1 MASDTWTLA
10 LVTVIYY
17 IPCTFG
23 ILYCLWRHRQVEI
36 LGWLFLFGFISLQV
50 IGSGMTLSVGQNG
63 TPSSTAII
71 ITSVG
76 LSSPMLGTAGIVH
89 ELAKLGWLV
98 TRNRS
103 KKVAWV
109 LVLVYHMGVAGAT
122 AIYAVGTSNSCD
134 PATAEKG
141 KSLAKAGVILL
152 LTLWT
157 ALLAIFAVVSVKMG
171 AKASRALFWAVVISI
186 LLISIRI
193 IYQWVA
199 TFSSNPVFNPVTGS
213 IALRAVFQFLTGALA
228 LLVLIIGGVMSG
240 SVASSQ
246 KSEYQSASN
255 NMPLH
260 GIPITARGET
270 DGWQTTRGG
279 MTSGSRV

>member
-23 ILYCLWRHRQVEI
+23 ILYCLWRHRQV
-36 LGWLFLFGFISLQV
+36 
-50 IGSGMTLSVGQNG
+50 IGSSMTLSVGQNG

-109 LVLVYHMGVAGAT
+109 LVLVYHMGVAGAI

-152 LTLWT
+152 LTL
-157 ALLAIFAVVSVKMG
+157 
-171 AKASRALFWAVVISI
+171 
-186 LLISIRI
+186 
-193 IYQWVA
+193 
-199 TFSSNPVFNPVTGS
+199 
-213 IALRAVFQFLTGALA
+213 
-228 LLVLIIGGVMSG
+228 
-240 SVASSQ
+240 
-246 KSEYQSASN
+246 
-255 NMPLH
+255 
-260 GIPITARGET
+260 
-270 DGWQTTRGG
+270 
-279 MTSGSRV
+279 